1 MKKNFPIKNIIA
13 VFISIIL
20 ISGFIIFGRYFS
32 TNPADFAK
40 PAGSVN
46 YTKEE
51 KLQLNIN
58 YFMESQKKSEYALG
72 KDNYYCVNVLYG
84 YDDKYAYAW
93 VLCIGHI
100 VESNGELEQGSGFS
114 IPARFEYDKSGFQ
127 IIGFEQPSDGSGYV
141 PSLKKLFP
149 LQFFYNHPSND
160 EIDKLE
166 NEIKDKV
173 KAVIKIKEANPDL
186 KEYPSDNLPPK
197 SIKIEEDK
205 NGLYLAFI
213 QNGSGRP
220 IIEARCF
227 LVKPDGMVLE
237 SGKFVPSPADTGD
250 LDFSAKE
257 CR

>member
-1 MKKNFPIKNIIA
+1 MNFMAKNIIA
-13 VFISIIL
+13 VSISIVL
-20 ISGFIIFGRYFS
+20 ISGFIIFTRYHS
-32 TNPADFAK
+32 MNPADFAK
-40 PAGSVN
+40 SAGSVN
-46 YTKEE
+46 YTKNE
-51 KLQLNIN
+51 KLQSNIN
-58 YFMESQKKSEYALG
+58 SFMESQKSEYALG
-72 KDNYYCVNVLYG
+72 GDNYYCTNILYG

-93 VLCIGHI
+93 VLCIGYI
-100 VESNGELEQGSGFS
+100 VKDNGELEQGSGS
-114 IPARFEYDKSGFQ
+114 SVPTRFEYNEPGLQ
-127 IIGFEQPSDGSGYV
+127 ITGFEQPGDGAAYN

-166 NEIKDKV
+166 KKIMNKV
-173 KAVIKIKEANPDL
+173 KAVVKIKEANPDL
-186 KEYPSDNLPPK
+186 RGYPSLGLPPK

-213 QNGSGRP
+213 KNGSGRP

-227 LVKPDGMVLE
+227 FARPDGTISE
-237 SGKFVPSPADTGD
+237 SGKFTSSLADAGN